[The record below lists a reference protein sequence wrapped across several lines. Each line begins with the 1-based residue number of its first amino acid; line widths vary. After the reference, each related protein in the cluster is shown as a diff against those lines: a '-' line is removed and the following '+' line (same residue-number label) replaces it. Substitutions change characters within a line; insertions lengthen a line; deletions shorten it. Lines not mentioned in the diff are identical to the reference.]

1 MPETAPEPVTQ
12 NSPPHGKWRPRVL
25 KSVRLLLYTAAVIL
39 LILTLLPAG
48 LRLGAE
54 HWLNKQPGIAAEIG
68 NIDLNL
74 FSATFVLE
82 DLRIEYA
89 GTPHARVERLAIGA
103 KYLPLWHKQAFIDYV
118 ELDGVLLVL
127 EQDKNE
133 MIEPGAGLR
142 IGGLPLPRTAAE
154 KQNAE
159 PQAEEETATPWGFG
173 WNHIEIGDAEI
184 VWRQPEWSADLVIE
198 QAHFNDVASWLPD
211 NISELRLQL
220 RLNDAPVAISA
231 QTRPFA
237 SRRSARGHV
246 QVEGFDLS
254 KLAHVLAPV
263 GIHDL
268 NGIFSC
274 DLEHEI
280 SLENLDDIRLQ
291 WNGDLELQGAELS
304 TPELYV
310 AHAALYW
317 NGTGAVSTAT
327 GDITRI
333 SVENHIEVPILDAQA
348 LASGMALHQEGLS
361 WDGDLESTLEPGKT
375 PDIHFNGDLKNT
387 GMRVTDQNRGRLLAS
402 WDTFESNGVAFRDM
416 HLEIE
421 QLSLANLVA
430 LRPSSAATDSEP
442 PLIRCDHLRLQ
453 DLSFD
458 PGRGDK
464 NADVALKALELE
476 GLGMKLIR
484 YASGHMNIEQWSSS
498 DVAAANATQD
508 SEPSE
513 APEEIPSA
521 EGESPASALS
531 WRVGKIHIHGDSYVH
546 FTDINAEP
554 DVNIELNA
562 IDLRVD
568 ELDSAA
574 ADTRNPI
581 RLDARPGRFATLNA
595 HGNISVLAPQPEGSM
610 DLKLQ
615 GFQLYSIAPYIEEVI
630 GARVET
636 GELDF
641 VGKAS
646 LEDNI
651 LMLESSTNLRSFT
664 LGEMTAAQQERIS
677 ANLGMPLSLA
687 LALLRD
693 KNGDIHLDIPISGDL
708 SSPDIAIGPV
718 VRKALFGAVQ
728 ETIKLALKPLGILSG
743 AGKLLGIGGELK
755 LQPLE
760 FAPGEKTLTAA
771 ETNLKPLRELLGQR
785 PHLRVILSAP
795 LTLADIEALQAQH
808 DTARTDNQE
817 KTRREVKKGE
827 KQELSEEQLRTLAI
841 PVLQERLYRVK
852 GWLLDTGEVHN
863 NQVLLTQPRLNTETG
878 KPRVEM
884 RF

>member
-12 NSPPHGKWRPRVL
+12 NSPPPSKWRPRVL

-39 LILTLLPAG
+39 LILILLPAG

-89 GTPHARVERLAIGA
+89 GTPHARIERLAIA
-103 KYLPLWHKQAFIDYV
+103 AEYLPLWNKQAFIDYV
-118 ELDGVLLVL
+118 ELDGVLLIL
-127 EQDKNE
+127 EQDKNGA
-133 MIEPGAGLR
+133 IEPGAGLR
-142 IGGLPLPRTAAE
+142 IGGLLLPRTAAE
-154 KQNAE
+154 KQDTE

-173 WNHIEIGDAEI
+173 WNRIEIGDAEI

-198 QAHFNDVASWLPD
+198 QAHFNDVVSWLPD
-211 NISELRLQL
+211 NTSELHLQL
-220 RLNDAPVAISA
+220 RLNDAPVAIRA

-237 SRRSARGHV
+237 SRRSSRGHL

-254 KLAHVLAPV
+254 RLAPVLAPV
-263 GIHDL
+263 GVHDL
-268 NGIFSC
+268 NGIFAC

-280 SLENLDDIRLQ
+280 SLGNPDDIRLQ
-291 WNGDLELQGAELS
+291 WNGNLELQDAELS
-304 TPELYV
+304 TPELHI
-310 AHAALYW
+310 AHAALHW
-317 NGTGAVSTAT
+317 DGTGAVSTAT
-327 GDITRI
+327 GGITRI
-333 SVENHIEVPILDAQA
+333 SVENRIEVPLLDAQA

-361 WDGDLESTLEPGKT
+361 WDGGLETTLDPGKT
-375 PDIHFNGDLKNT
+375 PDIHFDGDLKNT

-402 WDTFESNGVAFRDM
+402 WDTLESKGVTFRDM
-416 HLEIE
+416 HLDIK
-421 QLSLANLVA
+421 QLSLANLVV
-430 LRPSSAATDSEP
+430 LRPSSVTTDSEP
-442 PLIRCDHLRLQ
+442 PLTRCDHVRLQ
-453 DLSFD
+453 DLAFD
-458 PGRGDK
+458 PGGEGE
-464 NADVALKALELE
+464 NTDVALKALVLE
-476 GLGMKLIR
+476 GLGVELIR
-484 YASGHMNIEQWSSS
+484 YASGHMNVEQWSSS

-508 SEPSE
+508 SEPLE
-513 APEEIPSA
+513 APEEISSA
-521 EGESPASALS
+521 EGESPASALR
-531 WRVGKIHIHGDSYVH
+531 WRVGKIHIHGDSYIH
-546 FTDINAEP
+546 FTDINADP

-581 RLDARPGRFATLNA
+581 RLDARLGRFATLNA
-595 HGNISVLAPQPEGSM
+595 HGNISVLVPQPEGNM
-610 DLKLQ
+610 DLKLH

-641 VGKAS
+641 TGETS

-693 KNGDIHLDIPISGDL
+693 KNGDIHLDIPVSGDL
-708 SSPDIAIGPV
+708 SSPDIAIAPV
-718 VRKALFGAVQ
+718 VRKALFGAIQ
-728 ETIKLALKPLGILSG
+728 ETIKLALKPLGILGG
-743 AGKLLGIGGELK
+743 AGKLLGIGGELE

-760 FAPGEKTLTAA
+760 FAPGEKTLTDP
-771 ETNLKPLRELLGQR
+771 ETNLNPLRELLGQR
-785 PHLRVILSAP
+785 PQLRVILSAP
-795 LTLADIEALQAQH
+795 LTQADIEVLQAQH
-808 DTARTDNQE
+808 DTAPTDQE
-817 KTRREVKKGE
+817 KTRKNAEERE

-841 PVLQERLYRVK
+841 PVLQERLYSVK